1 VTGCVPSAP
10 PTTFCPQTPTSHGVH
25 PFAAA
30 TVGRTSTADKEPVVH
45 LHRYGDTDASRRDA
59 GMSTAEY
66 AIGTV
71 AACGFAGLLL
81 KLLTGGEVAD
91 LLRSVVR
98 HAFSFA
104 S

>member
-1 VTGCVPSAP
+1 MEPESKQVTQVR
-10 PTTFCPQTPTSHGVH
+10 
-25 PFAAA
+25 
-30 TVGRTSTADKEPVVH
+30 RTAVRSGED
-45 LHRYGDTDASRRDA
+45 

-71 AACGFAGLLL
+71 AACGFAAVLL
-81 KLLTGGEVAD
+81 KLLTSSEVAD

>member
-1 VTGCVPSAP
+1 M
-10 PTTFCPQTPTSHGVH
+10 HR
-25 PFAAA
+25 AAA
-30 TVGRTSTADKEPVVH
+30 TLADADSPHRPRPRTPGGE
-45 LHRYGDTDASRRDA
+45 GEA

-71 AACGFAGLLL
+71 AACGFAALLL

-104 S
+104 F